1 MKTKNVSDFLNTEV
15 KEYSVD
21 VIENRAIPSVIDGL
35 KPTARKVVYIADKI
49 WKTGNEKPMKVF
61 QFVGKMAADAYYH
74 HGDASAN
81 QVVTGM
87 GQTFKNSL
95 PLLEGVGQYGTLR
108 SPEAGAPRYIS
119 TKLSPNFRNLYKD
132 FELLENQIEE
142 GVVIEPKWFI
152 PIIPT
157 VIMNSSTGIAV
168 GFASNILN
176 RNPKD
181 VIQACIDHLNGKK
194 VKELKPWLSEFSGEW
209 IRDTEN
215 RKKWYIKGK
224 YEISDKKPEIH
235 ITELPPDI
243 TFEKYESYLDELV
256 ENRTIR
262 DYDNNSSSG
271 VDYVLKFRKED
282 FDKIVSDKEKLEKL
296 LKMNDSV
303 TENLT
308 TLDENG
314 KLKIF
319 DCVEDIL
326 VYFVDFR
333 LKYYHKRKEYFIGKW
348 TDELEELNM
357 KAKFVKAIIDKKLV
371 VSNKPKEEIVSWL
384 ETNSFKKIND
394 GYSYLLSMPIYSLT
408 KEKYEE
414 LLEKAKAKNEQ
425 ILELMKKGT
434 EQMYLEDLNE
444 LKKKI
449 KITEE
454 KEVSLW

>member
-1 MKTKNVSDFLNTEV
+1 MKTRTITDFLNNEV
-15 KEYSVD
+15 KEYAID
-21 VIENRAIPSVIDGL
+21 ILENRCIPSVIDSF
-35 KPTARKVVYIADKI
+35 KPSQRKVVYVAEKV
-49 WKTGNEKPMKVF
+49 WKTGNEKSMKVF
-61 QFVGKMAADAYYH
+61 QLTGRTAMEAYYH
-74 HGDASAN
+74 HGN
-81 QVVTGM
+81 QSMDSLITNM
-87 GQTFKNSL
+87 GQKFKNNIPIL
-95 PLLEGVGQYGTLR
+95 DGIGQYGTLR

-119 TKLSPNFRNLYKD
+119 TKLHQNFRLYFKD
-132 FELLENQIEE
+132 FELIENQIEE
-142 GVVIEPKWFI
+142 GVVVEPKFYLPII
-152 PIIPT
+152 PIIIINPS
-157 VIMNSSTGIAV
+157 VSIGMGYS
-168 GFASNILN
+168 SNILG

-181 VIQACIDHLNGKK
+181 VIDNCIAYLNGKN
-194 VKELKPWLSEFSGEW
+194 VKEMKPWLSEFGGEW

-215 RKKWYIKGK
+215 KNKWYISGK
-224 YEISDKKPEIH
+224 YEINETKPEIH

-256 ENRTIR
+256 ENRTLR
-262 DYDNNSSSG
+262 DYDNNSSSS
-271 VDYVLKFRKED
+271 VDYVLKFRKDD
-282 FDKIVSDKEKLEKL
+282 FDKIVENKEKLEKL
-296 LKMNDSV
+296 LKMNDSA

-333 LKYYHKRKEYFIGKW
+333 LGYYQKRKEYFIGKW

-394 GYSYLLSMPIYSLT
+394 SYNYLLSMPIYSLT

-414 LLEKAKAKNEQ
+414 LLQKAKAKKEQ
-425 ILELMKKGT
+425 IVEFMKKGIK
-434 EQMYLEDLNE
+434 EMYLEDLYE

-449 KITEE
+449 K
-454 KEVSLW
+454 

>member
-1 MKTKNVSDFLNTEV
+1 MRIKTISDFLNIDYRD
-15 KEYSVD
+15 YSMS
-21 VIENRAIPSVIDGL
+21 VIEERAIPSCIDSF
-35 KPTARKVVYIADKI
+35 KNVQRKIIDMAREI
-49 WKTGNEKPMKVF
+49 WKTGNEKPIKVF
-61 QFVGKMAADAYYH
+61 QLCGQTCAKKLYV
-74 HGDASAN
+74 HGDSSCNDAIIN
-81 QVVTGM
+81 M
-87 GQTFKNSL
+87 CQTFKNSM
-95 PLLEGVGQYGTLR
+95 PLLVSDGQVGSLR
-108 SPEAGAPRYIS
+108 VPSSASPRYVGC
-119 TKLSPNFRNLYKD
+119 KLSPNFNILYKD
-132 FELLENQIEE
+132 FELLENKIEE
-142 GVVIEPKWFI
+142 GQIIEPKWFLPVI
-152 PIIPT
+152 P
-157 VIMNSSTGIAV
+157 VVLLNGGSGLAV

-181 VIQACIDHLNGKK
+181 VVDNCIAYLNGKK
-194 VKELKPWLSEFSGEW
+194 VKEMKPWLVDFCGEW
-209 IRDTEN
+209 VRDEEN
-215 RKKWYIKGK
+215 KNKWYIHGK
-224 YEISDKKPEIH
+224 YEISDKRPEIH
-235 ITELPPDI
+235 ITELPPNI

-256 ENRTIR
+256 ENRTLR
-262 DYDNNSSSG
+262 DYDNNSSSS
-271 VDYVLKFRKED
+271 VDYILKFRKDD
-282 FDKIVSDKEKLEKL
+282 FDKIVENKEKLEKL
-296 LKMNDSV
+296 LKMNDSS

-333 LKYYHKRKEYFIGKW
+333 LGYYQKRKEYFIGKW

-414 LLEKAKAKNEQ
+414 LLQKAKAKKEQ
-425 ILELMKKGT
+425 IVEFMKKDT
-434 EQMYLEDLNE
+434 KEMYLEDLYE

-449 KITEE
+449 K
-454 KEVSLW
+454 